1 MEQMNEISM
10 FVLMYQMGSMIVL
23 MYAHE
28 FTQKK
33 NGCQPPSLRNTF
45 SRLKLTIDFSKDTL
59 HSSPDTVYTIRYFF
73 LSLVTNFLSLIQFSY
88 VYRPVKVYECGP
100 VSYHNNYL

>member
-1 MEQMNEISM
+1 MNEISM

-33 NGCQPPSLRNTF
+33 MGVNP
-45 SRLKLTIDFSKDTL
+45 
-59 HSSPDTVYTIRYFF
+59 
-73 LSLVTNFLSLIQFSY
+73 LV
-88 VYRPVKVYECGP
+88 
-100 VSYHNNYL
+100 